1 MSELV
6 VLDETAVT
14 RLKRAINS
22 DIDLLVWIGDW
33 LAHLGLFSD
42 AQIYDI
48 LKYIKPEIERF
59 DFEASKD
66 IDRRA
71 VTLAVCDSRF
81 ISFTGIPVFLDIK
94 TGDYVEGLDDFA
106 VTHIMCDITALRRRM
121 LYRQEMFNARNPESG
136 SEDSSTPD

>member
-106 VTHIMCDITALRRRM
+106 VTHIMCDIAALRRRM